1 MFRHIPIKC
10 RIECKH
16 LVSNRMQERMPD
28 RMSEHMSDRMAE
40 KKPVIMA
47 NVYQIENQNLN
58 ARDNVRIYAR

>member
-1 MFRHIPIKC
+1 
-10 RIECKH
+10 
-16 LVSNRMQERMPD
+16 MQERMPD